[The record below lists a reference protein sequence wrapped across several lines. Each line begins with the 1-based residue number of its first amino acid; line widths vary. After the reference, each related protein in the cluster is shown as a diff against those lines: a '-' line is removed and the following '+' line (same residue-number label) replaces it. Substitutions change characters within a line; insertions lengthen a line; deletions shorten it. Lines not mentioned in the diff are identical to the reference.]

1 LVNLSEAKKL
11 VILII
16 SRYFTSFR
24 MTTNP
29 FFNSLPEDFQSGRNF
44 SYMNINRGSREVSDF
59 PCLQGG
65 VLWNEAEAIRPGS

>member
-1 LVNLSEAKKL
+1 
-11 VILII
+11 
-16 SRYFTSFR
+16 
-24 MTTNP
+24 MTKNP
-29 FFNSLPEDFQSGRNF
+29 FFNSLLEDFQSGRNF